1 MNVIYSYQK
10 FIDAQRSVEIRFPE
24 DENHQRIGEEIATI
38 EGTTYVCL
46 PSDAILPTQ
55 PVEINV
61 VAVEVTPELKAALRA
76 ASPKVRWIN
85 DQVRMKIESV
95 YSVSDEIKLLRTAPS
110 AEFEAYNE
118 FAENCRAWGRAEKAK
133 LGL

>member
-10 FIDAQRSVEIRFPE
+10 FIDSQRTVEIRFPE
-24 DENHQRIGEEIATI
+24 DENHQRIGQEIANI
-38 EGTTYVCL
+38 NGTTYVSI
-46 PSDAILPTQ
+46 PADATLPTQ

-61 VAVEVTPELKAALRA
+61 VAVEVTPELKNDLQA
-76 ASPKVRWIN
+76 ASPQVRWIN
-85 DQVRMKIESV
+85 DQVRMKIEAV
-95 YSVSDEIKLLRTAPS
+95 YSMSDEIKLIRTSPS

-118 FAENCRAWGRAEKAK
+118 FAESCRAWGRAEKAK